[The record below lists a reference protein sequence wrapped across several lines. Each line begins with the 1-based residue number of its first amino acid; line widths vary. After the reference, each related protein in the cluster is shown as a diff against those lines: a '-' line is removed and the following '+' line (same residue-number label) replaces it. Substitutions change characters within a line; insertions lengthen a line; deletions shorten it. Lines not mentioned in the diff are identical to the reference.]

1 MVAAPF
7 AIGPFPKKL
16 PDSLAAE
23 VGHFGDGILD
33 GLTGPFQNRPHHEQ
47 LNRLV
52 GKPRPLANPVAQ
64 MERRSAVRP
73 EGFLQGERILGD
85 FGGGEGP
92 DQKSAGSG
100 FRAPGQKGGGKTNK
114 RNGIPL
120 KFHPL
125 RKRCRVLVDSATN
138 ALQDRCSLPISPRLP
153 PEHPHRFF
161 MRIPILMPQLGESIA
176 EATLLRMDVAAGDWV
191 TADQDIMEV
200 ETQKA
205 TMGVTIPCSGQV
217 LSLDCRVGTSYPVG
231 TVLGYLL
238 VTEAEAL
245 RAGMGDGETPP
256 PPEAPA
262 EPADDTAGL
271 HFRVDAAPSLMSGA
285 FGVQPTL
292 STGLPVPVNAAGA
305 HYISPR
311 LRARMQ
317 EMGLNAADLSA
328 VAGSGAGG
336 RVTVEDFEAFMRELE
351 QHRTTPASPM
361 RIAVADSMRRSWTRP
376 LATVG
381 IRVHLDPL
389 LAHRKQQAPHL
400 KAGPALY
407 ALRALA
413 IALAENTAMAGRLV
427 GKRIV
432 HPKAIDLGFAVEVD
446 DGVLVP
452 VIRNVETK
460 HLALLVSVYNDLVEK
475 ARTRKLPPDARG
487 PGIATITNY
496 GTFGIQWATPIPL
509 PEQNLVLGLGAG
521 EKSPVWDEASASFL
535 PRTQADL
542 TLSFDHRVLD
552 GGGAGRL
559 LARVASLMSSPEEL

>member
-1 MVAAPF
+1 
-7 AIGPFPKKL
+7 
-16 PDSLAAE
+16 
-23 VGHFGDGILD
+23 
-33 GLTGPFQNRPHHEQ
+33 
-47 LNRLV
+47 
-52 GKPRPLANPVAQ
+52 
-64 MERRSAVRP
+64 
-73 EGFLQGERILGD
+73 
-85 FGGGEGP
+85 
-92 DQKSAGSG
+92 
-100 FRAPGQKGGGKTNK
+100 
-114 RNGIPL
+114 
-120 KFHPL
+120 
-125 RKRCRVLVDSATN
+125 
-138 ALQDRCSLPISPRLP
+138 
-153 PEHPHRFF
+153 

-176 EATLLRMDVAAGDWV
+176 EATLLRLDLAPGDLV
-191 TADQDIMEV
+191 QADQEIMEV

-205 TMGVTIPCSGQV
+205 TMSVTTPCTGRVEELTCAVGV
-217 LSLDCRVGTSYPVG
+217 SYPVG
-231 TVLGYLL
+231 SVLGFLR
-238 VTEAEAL
+238 VSAEEAIRAGVMPGAPTPAVEAE
-245 RAGMGDGETPP
+245 GH
-256 PPEAPA
+256 PA
-262 EPADDTAGL
+262 EEDEMAGL
-271 HFRVDAAPSLMSGA
+271 HFKVDAAHAMQSAPGI
-285 FGVQPTL
+285 GVQPTL
-292 STGLPVPVNAAGA
+292 TGLPVPVNAAGA

-317 EMGLNAADLSA
+317 EIGLNAADLSA

-336 RVTVEDFEAFMRELE
+336 RVTVEDFEAFMAELE

-381 IRVHLDPL
+381 IRVNLDPL
-389 LAHRKQQAPHL
+389 LAHRKEQPAGL

-413 IALAENTAMAGRLV
+413 IALAENTAVAGRLV

-432 HPKAIDLGFAVEVD
+432 HPQAIDLGFAVEVD

-460 HLALLVSVYNDLVEK
+460 HLALLVSVYNDLVQR

-496 GTFGIQWATPIPL
+496 GTFGILWATPIPL

-521 EKSPVWDEASASFL
+521 EKSPVWDPVTLSFQ
-535 PRTQADL
+535 PQTQADL

-559 LARVASLMSSPEEL
+559 LARVASLMQQPTEL